1 MAAMFQ
7 KIALSLIP
15 KIFPVPS
22 VARRSSTRA
31 SAGWAANRVVIGI
44 PAAAALAIM
53 FCFWAAQ
60 TVTVLAREARAVAA
74 VHEASERASKGGRY
88 RSGCRPFG
96 KVDHAP

>member
-1 MAAMFQ
+1 MAQTDEKIASMFQ

-31 SAGWAANRVVIGI
+31 MAGWAARKVVSGT

-60 TVTVLAREARAVAA
+60 TVTVLAREARVAA
-74 VHEASERASKGGRY
+74 SGERRRAGT
-88 RSGCRPFG
+88 
-96 KVDHAP
+96 